1 MNSKLISFCV
11 ALAVLFSAC
20 GVAGRSEMDSQPAEH
35 PMDVMNALPSPSI
48 TSSAVDSLAKVANVE
63 CTDMGSG
70 QTSCTAGRLS
80 VDLYE
85 SCGRDGFFGAVST
98 DDGIT
103 LKERPEADAGSV
115 ARLGG
120 GQFLCIR
127 GLARQEQ
134 NPEWYFVTAI
144 PVATVSGCTDKELC
158 KIYGDRPVAWTVPPS
173 GKPCVLK
180 SDRYAGD
187 CASGWVTAGSIE
199 VFSEGI

>member
-1 MNSKLISFCV
+1 MSSKSISFCV
-11 ALAVLFSAC
+11 TLAALVSAC
-20 GVAGRSEMDSQPAEH
+20 GPTGRPEIASQPAEH
-35 PMDVMNALPSPSI
+35 SMEVSNAPPSVSI
-48 TSSAVDSLAKVANVE
+48 ISSGVASLAKLANVK
-63 CTDMGSG
+63 CAATDSD
-70 QTSCTAGRLS
+70 QISCTAGRLS

-85 SCGRDGFFGAVST
+85 SCGREGFFGAVSI

-103 LKERPEADAGSV
+103 LKARPEADAGSV

-134 NPEWYFVTAI
+134 NPEWYFVMTI
-144 PVATVSGCTDKELC
+144 PVATVAACMDKELC
-158 KIYGDRPVAWTVPPS
+158 RIYGDRPIDWAVPRS

-180 SDRYAGD
+180 NDQYAGD
-187 CASGWVTAGSIE
+187 CASGWATAESIE